1 MELPQPFIERMKRLL
16 QDEYEEFIRV
26 YADEKVQ
33 GLRINPLKG
42 NPDRIFQQL
51 PFKLEKIPWAT
62 HGYYF
67 EEPDRPGK
75 HAYHE
80 AGLYYIQEP
89 SAMAVGELVA
99 AEPGEWVLDLC
110 AAPGGKTTHLAAQMG
125 EKGLLVTNDI
135 HLVRAKSLVAN
146 VERMGIT
153 NALVLNETS
162 QRLAERFPNAF
173 DRVLVDAPCSGEG
186 MFRKHEAAIET
197 WSERKV
203 AACSNL
209 QMEILKEAAKMV
221 KPGGRLVYSTCT
233 FSPEENEQ
241 VIEWFLGHYDFEVE
255 DLSPDPGFDRGRL
268 EWTLCQTDAVRHT
281 FRLWPHR
288 LKGEGHYI
296 AVLRK
301 TGEEGEPFAFSPVE
315 TMAIED
321 TAVKLYEAFA
331 KAYVVNF
338 PEDRLFIKGSG
349 IYYLPEDIPS
359 IHQLNVLRAG
369 VQLGTIKKNRFEP
382 SYGFAHILKPNDV
395 KQCINFSASD
405 EDVYRYLQ
413 GEPLTIDK
421 GFSGWVLVCVDG
433 YPLGWGK
440 ASQGSLKNHYPKGLR
455 WL

>member
-1 MELPQPFIERMKRLL
+1 MKRLL

-67 EEPDRPGK
+67 EEPDRPETRLSRGGPLLHPRAECHGGRRTRRCRTRRVGARPLCRARGK
-75 HAYHE
+75 RRIY
-80 AGLYYIQEP
+80 
-89 SAMAVGELVA
+89 
-99 AEPGEWVLDLC
+99 
-110 AAPGGKTTHLAAQMG
+110 AQMG

-153 NALVLNETS
+153 NALVLNETP

-331 KAYVVNF
+331 KAYMVNF